1 MPLRV
6 FDKIGSPMI
15 DLIRHMVDGG
25 PKTVGPFHH
34 AVTAGDFHFITG
46 QMPTIPD
53 DPTKL
58 AGGDI
63 EAQTHRVMQN
73 LGLVLKGLDS
83 GFERVV
89 FARVYLVN
97 FQDFERMNAVYE
109 SYFAEGQ
116 LPARTCI
123 GVTGLAVGALVEID
137 LIAAR

>member
-1 MPLRV
+1 
-6 FDKIGSPMI
+6 MI
-15 DLIRHMVDGG
+15 DLIRHLVDGG

-46 QMPTIPD
+46 QMPTPPD

-58 AGGDI
+58 VAGGI
-63 EAQTHRVMQN
+63 EEQTHRVMQN
-73 LGLVLKGLDS
+73 LELVLSGLES
-83 GFERVV
+83 GFDRVV

-97 FQDFERMNAVYE
+97 FQDFDRMNTVYT
-109 SYFAEGQ
+109 SYFKTGE

-123 GVTGLAVGALVEID
+123 GVTGLAVGALVEVD

>member
-1 MPLRV
+1 
-6 FDKIGSPMI
+6 MI
-15 DLIRHMVDGG
+15 DLVRHLVDGG

-46 QMPTIPD
+46 QMPTLPD

-58 AGGDI
+58 VEGGI

-73 LGLVLKGLDS
+73 LEQVLGGLGN
-83 GFERVV
+83 GFDRVV

-97 FQDFERMNAVYE
+97 FQDFGRMNSVYE
-109 SYFAEGQ
+109 SYFARGE

-123 GVTGLAVGALVEID
+123 GVTGLAVGALVEVD